1 MGFWSEVKD
10 FGKEVSR
17 WHEDALTLGQ
27 GWEAPADLVTGG
39 AISQKEAAKEA
50 RRKQLESLSAAE
62 RLQQEGIDQAR
73 TDINRLFPQAM
84 EAQRGGYQGALDVF
98 GQALPAQ
105 ANVFQ
110 QGNVGAQQAILAGLP
125 MAQAA
130 ILGGQIDYSGL
141 QPFQAQTPD
150 LSFFQ
155 QTLPAIQAQ
164 RDEEARLA
172 QHRAQAQAGAQLAR
186 EQAPANHQ
194 QMVNNWVDFARGALG
209 GQAQPQQP
217 QLGDISGGFMSKLL
231 AGAR

>member
-1 MGFWSEVKD
+1 MGWFKD
-10 FGKEVSR
+10 K
-17 WHEDALTLGQ
+17 LGLDTSTIT
-27 GWEAPADLVTGG
+27 GITGG
-39 AISQKEAAKEA
+39 LIPYSSAKQREAAKDA
-50 RRKQLESLSAAE
+50 QSDRLKGLKAAE

-84 EAQRGGYQGALDVF
+84 QVQRGGYQGALDVF
-98 GQALPAQ
+98 GQSLPAQ
-105 ANVFQ
+105 TDVFQ

-155 QTLPAIQAQ
+155 QTLPVVQAQ
-164 RDEEARLA
+164 RDHQARLDEIKPV
-172 QHRAQAQAGAQLAR
+172 AQAGAQLAR
-186 EQAPANHQ
+186 EQAPANRQ
-194 QMVNNWVDFARGALG
+194 QMLDNWVDFARGALG

-231 AGAR
+231 AGLQ